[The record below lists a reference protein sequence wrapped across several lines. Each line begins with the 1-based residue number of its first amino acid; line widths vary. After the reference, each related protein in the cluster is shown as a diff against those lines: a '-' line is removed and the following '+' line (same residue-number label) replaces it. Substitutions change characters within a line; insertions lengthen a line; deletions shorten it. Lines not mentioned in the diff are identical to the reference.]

1 MAVACNED
9 STLKCDHILCIYPLA
24 HTSNLIRVVVT
35 WIYGVKD
42 KIAAIVPNSFIQYF
56 TAL

>member
-1 MAVACNED
+1 MAVACNGD
-9 STLKCDHILCIYPLA
+9 ITLKCDYVMHMYPLE
-24 HTSNLIRVVVT
+24 HNSDLIRVVVT

-42 KIAAIVPNSFIQYF
+42 KIVGIVPNFFIQYF